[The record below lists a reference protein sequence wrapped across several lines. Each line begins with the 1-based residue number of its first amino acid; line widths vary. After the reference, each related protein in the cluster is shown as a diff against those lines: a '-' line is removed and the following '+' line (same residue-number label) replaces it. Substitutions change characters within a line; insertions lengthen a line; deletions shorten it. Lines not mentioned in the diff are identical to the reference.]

1 MVAAGQARLDIL
13 HDGWLALRVELG
25 AFAAAGAG
33 VGLLRTGC
41 VRRASLTPCA
51 RPDLRCAY
59 LPVART
65 RGRAQVGVT
74 VNPVKVDSLSSFGG
88 VDDVWVKL
96 RAAEVAKES
105 TKSIDLVDSGKR
117 ASSDGAAELF
127 TYEYVLDST
136 RGKKHVFNAVAITGS
151 KLYILNAQCK
161 DKGTEETDALAADL
175 GMVLKSFTVTAAA

>member
-1 MVAAGQARLDIL
+1 M
-13 HDGWLALRVELG
+13 
-25 AFAAAGAG
+25 
-33 VGLLRTGC
+33 
-41 VRRASLTPCA
+41 
-51 RPDLRCAY
+51 
-59 LPVART
+59 
-65 RGRAQVGVT
+65 
-74 VNPVKVDSLSSFGG
+74 NPVKVDSLSSFGG

-117 ASSDGAAELF
+117 APSDGAAELF